1 MSLYSYPEH
10 GLPQRRGSARWL
22 CTARAARAAR
32 AARTAPLH
40 ASRRLAL
47 APPLT
52 PICLHCPSHPSTP
65 PPLLFSACASRSGSA
80 KGKAKPSPSAAA
92 DDDGFQTA
100 GKAGSKK
107 GRGKKGSLDPSLL
120 GFSVESSRIMQ
131 GEIDLPQ

>member
-1 MSLYSYPEH
+1 MRPAASLS
-10 GLPQRRGSARWL
+10 
-22 CTARAARAAR
+22 
-32 AARTAPLH
+32 PLLSPPF
-40 ASRRLAL
+40 ACI
-47 APPLT
+47 APP
-52 PICLHCPSHPSTP
+52 TP

-92 DDDGFQTA
+92 DDGFQTA